1 MSEGRAGNFFLNT
14 GLVVAALVAGV
25 LAWSLYARFTV
36 ERPDP
41 RRIDDT
47 GRAAGD
53 YIQVEVFNG
62 CGQEGVAKQV
72 RDHFVDL
79 GFDVVGVDNYTRMDV
94 AETMIVDRAGNLE
107 AARQVALALGVP
119 ESRIV
124 QDVKPDYF
132 LDVMVVIGLDYTE
145 LAPFSSG
152 TRSSQR

>member
-1 MSEGRAGNFFLNT
+1 MADGRNFLLNT
-14 GLVVAALVAGV
+14 GLVVAAVVAAILVYA
-25 LAWSLYARFTV
+25 LYARVTV

-41 RRIDDT
+41 RRLDDS
-47 GRAAGD
+47 GRQSGD

-62 CGQEGVAKQV
+62 CGQEGVAKQF
-72 RDHFVDL
+72 RDHFVAL

-124 QDVKPDYF
+124 QEIRPDYF
-132 LDVMVVIGLDYTE
+132 LDVMVVIGLDYAE
-145 LAPFSSG
+145 LTPYSSG
-152 TRSSQR
+152 TGSSQR